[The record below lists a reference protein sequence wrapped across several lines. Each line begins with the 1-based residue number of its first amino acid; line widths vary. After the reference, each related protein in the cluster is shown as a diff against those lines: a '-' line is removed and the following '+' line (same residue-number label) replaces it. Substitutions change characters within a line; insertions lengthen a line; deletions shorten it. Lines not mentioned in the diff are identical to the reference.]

1 MSAKNWLTIIGLGE
15 DGISAL
21 SPAART
27 LIESAEV
34 LVGGRRHLG
43 MVPKSQ
49 NVERLHWR
57 SPLSDSMAEIG
68 KHEGKRVTVLA
79 TGDPMWFGIGV
90 TLTRAFGCD
99 AMTII
104 PAPGAFSLA
113 AARMGWPLAEVT
125 CLTLHGRPLS
135 LINLHICPDARLLVL
150 SENGGTPSA
159 VAGALA
165 ERGFG
170 PSEFAV
176 LEHMGGTGEA
186 IHEATAESWGHRRCA
201 DLNTIA
207 IECRRGENAIVL
219 SRLAGLPD
227 DAYENDGQLTKR
239 EVRASTLA
247 VLAPQ
252 PRHHLWD
259 VGAGAGSV
267 AIEWMRAGGQ
277 ATAFEHNLDR
287 VATIARNAERLG
299 VPRLNIVPG
308 TAPAT
313 FEGVERPHAVFIGGG
328 LSNPDLADACW
339 EALESGGQIVANA
352 VTVEGEAELMRRQGA
367 LGGDLTRLA
376 ISHLEPQGRFNA
388 WQAKAPVT
396 QWSAVKP

>member
-1 MSAKNWLTIIGLGE
+1 MSSNNWLTVIGLGE
-15 DGISAL
+15 DGLSAL

-34 LVGGRRHLG
+34 IVGGQRHLD
-43 MVPKSQ
+43 MVPKCQ
-49 NVERLHWR
+49 NVERMLWR
-57 SPLSDSMAEIG
+57 SPLSDSVAEIG
-68 KHEGKRVTVLA
+68 KHTGKRVTVLA

-90 TLTRAFGCD
+90 TLTRAFGHD
-99 AMTII
+99 ALTII

-113 AARMGWPLAEVT
+113 AARMGWPLADVT

-159 VAGALA
+159 VADALV
-165 ERGFG
+165 ERGYG
-170 PSEFAV
+170 PSRLTVF
-176 LEHMGGTGEA
+176 EHMGGSSES
-186 IHEATAESWGHRRCA
+186 IYEATAERSGDSRYA

-207 IECRRGENAIVL
+207 IECLRAADAIVL

-227 DAYENDGQLTKR
+227 DAYEHDRQLTKR

-247 VLAPQ
+247 ALAPQ

-299 VPRLNIVPG
+299 VPRLSIVPG
-308 TAPAT
+308 VAPAT
-313 FEGVERPHAVFIGGG
+313 FEGVERPNAVFIGGG
-328 LSNPDLADACW
+328 LSNPGLADACW
-339 EALESGGQIVANA
+339 EALESGGQIVANV
-352 VTVEGEAELMRRQGA
+352 VTVEGESELIRRQSA
-367 LGGDLTRLA
+367 LGGTLTRLA
-376 ISHLEPQGRFNA
+376 ISHLEAQGRFNA
-388 WQAKAPVT
+388 WRARAPVT

>member
-1 MSAKNWLTIIGLGE
+1 MSPNIWLTVVGLGE
-15 DGISAL
+15 DGFSAL

-27 LIESAEV
+27 LVETAEV
-34 LVGGRRHLG
+34 IVGGRRHLDL
-43 MVPKSQ
+43 VPQ
-49 NVERLHWR
+49 GQTVERLLWCN
-57 SPLSDSMAEIG
+57 PLSDSVDEIG
-68 KHEGKRVTVLA
+68 THAGRRVTVLA

-90 TLTRAFGCD
+90 TLARAFGRD
-99 AMTII
+99 ALTVI

-113 AARMGWPLAEVT
+113 AARMGWPLADVT

-135 LINLHICPDARLLVL
+135 LLNLHICPDARLLVL

-159 VAGALA
+159 VADTLVA
-165 ERGFG
+165 RGYG
-170 PSEFAV
+170 PSTLTVF
-176 LEHMGGTGEA
+176 EHMGGSAEA
-186 IHEATAESWGHRRCA
+186 KHESTAESWGNCRCA

-207 IECRRGENAIVL
+207 VECRRTADAVVL

-227 DAYENDGQLTKR
+227 DAYEHDGQLTKR

-247 VLAPQ
+247 ALAPQ

-299 VPRLNIVPG
+299 VPRLSIVPG
-308 TAPAT
+308 LAPAT
-313 FEGVERPHAVFIGGG
+313 FEGVERPNAVFIGGG
-328 LSNPDLADACW
+328 LSNPGLADACW
-339 EALESGGQIVANA
+339 EVLESGGQIVANA
-352 VTVEGEAELMRRQGA
+352 VTVEGESELIRRQSA
-367 LGGDLTRLA
+367 LGGILTRLA
-376 ISHLEPQGRFNA
+376 ISHLEPQGRFNI
-388 WQAKAPVT
+388 WQARAPVT

>member
-1 MSAKNWLTIIGLGE
+1 MSSNNWLTVIGLGE
-15 DGISAL
+15 DGPSAL

-34 LVGGRRHLG
+34 IVGGQRHLD
-43 MVPKSQ
+43 MVQHCK
-49 NVERLHWR
+49 NVERLLWR
-57 SPLSDSMAEIG
+57 SPLSDTVVEIG
-68 KHEGKRVTVLA
+68 KHVGKRVTVLA

-90 TLTRAFGCD
+90 TLTRVFGRD
-99 AMTII
+99 SLTII

-113 AARMGWPLAEVT
+113 AARIGWPLADVT

-150 SENGGTPSA
+150 SENGRTPSA
-159 VAGALA
+159 VAKALV
-165 ERGFG
+165 ERGYG
-170 PSEFAV
+170 PSTLTVF
-176 LEHMGGTGEA
+176 EHMGGSSEA
-186 IHEATAESWGHRRCA
+186 MCEATAESWSDNRCA
-201 DLNTIA
+201 DINTIA
-207 IECRRGENAIVL
+207 IECRCAEYALVL

-227 DAYENDGQLTKR
+227 NVYEHDGQLTKR
-239 EVRASTLA
+239 EVRALTLA
-247 VLAPQ
+247 ALAPQ

-287 VATIARNAERLG
+287 VSTIARNAERLG
-299 VPRLNIVPG
+299 VPSLSIVPG
-308 TAPAT
+308 IAPAT
-313 FEGVERPHAVFIGGG
+313 FRGVERPHAVFIGGG
-328 LSNPDLADACW
+328 LSNPGVADACW

-352 VTVEGEAELMRRQGA
+352 VTIEGESELIRRQSA
-367 LGGDLTRLA
+367 LGGTLAQFA

-388 WQAKAPVT
+388 WRARAPVT